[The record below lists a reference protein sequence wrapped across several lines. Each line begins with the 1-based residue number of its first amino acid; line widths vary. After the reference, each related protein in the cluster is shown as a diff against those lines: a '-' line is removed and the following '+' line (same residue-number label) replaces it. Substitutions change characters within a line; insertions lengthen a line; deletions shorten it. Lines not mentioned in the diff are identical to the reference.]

1 MFTCPNLHDDNT
13 STCSIQLSAS
23 LGAGLHYD
31 QNEKLRC
38 TLRGKKAYPV
48 ASNRFVNFV
57 LKGRCDIDQELNQVS
72 LNIHFFSILV
82 LYYI

>member
-13 STCSIQLSAS
+13 STYSIQLSAS

-31 QNEKLRC
+31 QDEKLRC
-38 TLRGKKAYPV
+38 TLHGKKAYPV

-82 LYYI
+82 LGYI